1 MTLLLPH
8 CHREDSSGQQARA
21 ALLLCA
27 VFSARNNY
35 VAEFITNRSNMCL
48 VLATGHNYY
57 LACYLY

>member
-8 CHREDSSGQQARA
+8 CHREDSLGQQARA

-27 VFSARNNY
+27 VFSSRNNS

-48 VLATGHNYY
+48 VLATGKNLYDMIY
-57 LACYLY
+57 L